1 MSKALKKKLCWNCE
15 GGVSYEEENCP
26 FCGVYLSPHGR
37 EEDDEEEETDFFT
50 PPYPTEKEEET
61 PLAKPSSKEVK
72 LNTSSSDLKKVAVPV
87 TLLLSGT
94 VFFLFGLAL
103 FLFSRGGLFILRWN
117 GSYWHVYLGFGLA
130 ALFFGWKSLNNL
142 SESET

>member
-1 MSKALKKKLCWNCE
+1 MSKTLKKKLCWNCE
-15 GGVSYEEENCP
+15 GAVSFEEENCP

-37 EEDDEEEETDFFT
+37 DHDEEEEEENDFFT
-50 PPYPTEKEEET
+50 PPYPSEKEEET
-61 PLAKPSSKEVK
+61 PLPKPPLKKTDEN
-72 LNTSSSDLKKVAVPV
+72 LTDLKKVAMPV

-117 GSYWHVYLGFGLA
+117 GSYWHIYLTVGLA
-130 ALFFGWKSLNNL
+130 SLFFGWKSLNKL
-142 SESET
+142 GEEV

>member
-1 MSKALKKKLCWNCE
+1 MPKAVKKKLCWNCE
-15 GGVSYEEENCP
+15 GGVSFEEENCP
-26 FCGVYLSPHGR
+26 FCGVYLSPHGD
-37 EEDDEEEETDFFT
+37 EGDDEEESDFFT
-50 PPYPTEKEEET
+50 PPYPTEKEEDT
-61 PLAKPSSKEVK
+61 PAPKPVQKEIVAQE
-72 LNTSSSDLKKVAVPV
+72 SDLKKVAVPV

-117 GSYWHVYLGFGLA
+117 GSYWHLYLGFGLA

-142 SESET
+142 SESEG